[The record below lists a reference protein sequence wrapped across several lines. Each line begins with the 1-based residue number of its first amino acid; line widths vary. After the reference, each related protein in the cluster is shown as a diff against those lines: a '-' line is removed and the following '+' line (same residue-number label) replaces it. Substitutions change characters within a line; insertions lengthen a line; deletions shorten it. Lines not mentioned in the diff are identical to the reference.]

1 VNDFYRGQPDNSFN
15 PTALSLPLIIV
26 LWFLSRCVVV
36 PGGEL
41 IQALDVFRLMTMN
54 DSEIDRNNQLLIDAA
69 IEVLRKNAH
78 AIRHSV
84 GAAVLCSSGQIYT
97 GINIESSGYG
107 VCAEPIA
114 LGAALSQGERK
125 ILSVVA
131 VCNRGDGFM
140 VLSPCGNC
148 RQMLLDY
155 APEAIVIYME
165 SDGVTETKARNLLPG
180 AYVAPDMA
188 DI

>member
-1 VNDFYRGQPDNSFN
+1 MH
-15 PTALSLPLIIV
+15 PTPRPVASHARRVGARVIPSV
-26 LWFLSRCVVV
+26 MR
-36 PGGEL
+36 
-41 IQALDVFRLMTMN
+41 FRIMTMN
-54 DSEIDRNNQLLIDAA
+54 DSEIEINQQLLIDAS
-69 IEVLRKNAH
+69 IEVLQKNAH
-78 AIRHSV
+78 PIRHSV

-97 GINIESSGYG
+97 GVNVESSGYG

-125 ILSVVA
+125 ILAIVA
-131 VCNRGDGFM
+131 VCNRGDGYM

-155 APEAIVIYME
+155 APEAMVIYND
-165 SDGVTETKARNLLPG
+165 SDGVARTEARNLLPG
-180 AYVAPDMA
+180 AYVAPDFD